1 MALCVSFASRA
12 AKSPADCRRA
22 ILVPCPDHSER
33 NSERF
38 CLAAR
43 CLRARVRLFCQGMG
57 RMFSGVDSTSVI
69 KRFTMP
75 RAGRVFMGCEECF
88 AISLGNSRFLAQQE
102 CRTELYGA
110 GSQSEGGGD
119 AASVHDSA
127 GSDHRNLHGIDNL
140 RNQRNCAHHSRF
152 ETSLERPPMTSGFA
166 ALGHDRVHS
175 GLRERNRLL
184 DGS

>member
-57 RMFSGVDSTSVI
+57 RMFSGVDSISVI
-69 KRFTMP
+69 KRLTMP
-75 RAGRVFMGCEECF
+75 RAGRPEKARVIRVWSSW
-88 AISLGNSRFLAQQE
+88 AVRIASR
-102 CRTELYGA
+102 
-110 GSQSEGGGD
+110 
-119 AASVHDSA
+119 
-127 GSDHRNLHGIDNL
+127 
-140 RNQRNCAHHSRF
+140 
-152 ETSLERPPMTSGFA
+152 
-166 ALGHDRVHS
+166 
-175 GLRERNRLL
+175 
-184 DGS
+184 